1 MYNKNQRI
9 AMFVNRN
16 SYKDLP
22 RQDMLR
28 EHIFLQILAI
38 FVKIFSY
45 KECVREHMFFANNCN
60 ICQRIFKTKNVLEDT
75 YSIKSYQFKNKI

>member
-45 KECVREHMFFANNCN
+45 KECVREHMFLQTLVIFVKGFSK
-60 ICQRIFKTKNVLEDT
+60 QRMC
-75 YSIKSYQFKNKI
+75 